1 MCFEITTNREKKR
14 INKIAQ
20 TRKQNKGKRLWVPVC
35 GVVKLKNQREKG
47 RGLYNKGGTKTM
59 EKERLHKKSVFGSSF
74 VSVEERERIKI
85 WFAGAV
91 RRLQKRMIRMIL
103 VVMI

>member
-1 MCFEITTNREKKR
+1 MSVCVCFEITTNREKKR

-47 RGLYNKGGTKTM
+47 EG
-59 EKERLHKKSVFGSSF
+59 
-74 VSVEERERIKI
+74 
-85 WFAGAV
+85 
-91 RRLQKRMIRMIL
+91 
-103 VVMI
+103 VVQ